1 MMRVARYIAG
11 RFCAAM
17 ARRWYARFQVL
28 VAGDDLPRTIAAFEG
43 YRVWRDRA
51 EKFSSLAV
59 RP

>member
-28 VAGDDLPRTIAAFEG
+28 VAGDDKVQTFAAFERYLAWG
-43 YRVWRDRA
+43 RRA